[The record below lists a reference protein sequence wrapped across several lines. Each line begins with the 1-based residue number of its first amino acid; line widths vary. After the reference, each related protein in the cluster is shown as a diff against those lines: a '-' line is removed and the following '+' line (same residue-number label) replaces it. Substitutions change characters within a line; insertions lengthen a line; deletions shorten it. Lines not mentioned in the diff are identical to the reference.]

1 VTRVTTS
8 NAEENAPMRAINRR
22 LGFEPI
28 GEHVILAR
36 DI

>member
-8 NAEENAPMRAINRR
+8 NAEENAPIRAINRQF
-22 LGFEPI
+22 GFEPI

-36 DI
+36 HI